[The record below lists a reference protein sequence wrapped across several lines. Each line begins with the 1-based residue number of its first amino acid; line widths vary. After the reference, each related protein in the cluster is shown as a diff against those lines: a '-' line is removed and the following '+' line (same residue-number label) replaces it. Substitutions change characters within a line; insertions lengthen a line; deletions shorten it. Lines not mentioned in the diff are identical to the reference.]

1 MRPMIGIT
9 TERERATWGDMV
21 DEVDLLSATY
31 ADMVAAAGGC
41 PLLVPLRSGY
51 EAELL
56 AHLDGLV
63 VSGGPDIAAERYGA
77 IRHIHT
83 EDVRPDRDELEL
95 SLLASFI
102 EAGRPVLA
110 ICRGAQLLNVLRGG
124 DLVQHL
130 PDVLEGGRRHGL
142 ASAPL
147 CHAIELLPDSALAA
161 ALGTTAEARCSHHQA
176 MNRLGDGLR
185 VVARA
190 DDGVIEAVELGDHP
204 FAVAVQWHP
213 EESGHVQ
220 LFEALVMASASHRDA
235 ANALSDP
242 SPDL

>member
-77 IRHIHT
+77 VRHINT
-83 EDVRPDRDELEL
+83 EEVRPDRDELEL

-147 CHAIELLPDSALAA
+147 CHAIELTMELTLTGRMMEADEAA
-161 ALGTTAEARCSHHQA
+161 AI
-176 MNRLGDGLR
+176 GLINYL
-185 VVARA
+185 VARA